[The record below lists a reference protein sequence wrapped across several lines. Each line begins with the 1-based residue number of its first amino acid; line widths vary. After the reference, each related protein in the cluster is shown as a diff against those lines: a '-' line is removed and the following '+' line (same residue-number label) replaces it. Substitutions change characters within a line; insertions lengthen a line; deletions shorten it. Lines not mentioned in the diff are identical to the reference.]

1 MATIT
6 IQGLDELQRILG
18 SVAAAQTLRRPMS
31 RTLSRLQSHVGDYGR
46 SLGPPV
52 PTYVRGR
59 GPTNAAGVVTRLT
72 SENLGKR
79 WAADVTVSGNNVTG
93 LLGNVVSY
101 GPYVHDAQYQAGFHA
116 ARGALT
122 DVQLLDQ
129 EEAWI
134 MGEFERTVQAVCD
147 GGVANE

>member
-18 SVAAAQTLRRPMS
+18 DVASAQTLRRPMLRS
-31 RTLSRLQSHVGDYGR
+31 VMRVQSHIGDYGR

-59 GPTNAAGVVTRLT
+59 GPTNAAGTVTRLT
-72 SENLGKR
+72 SQRLGTR
-79 WAADVTVSGNNVTG
+79 WTTEVTVNGGTVTG
-93 LLGNVVSY
+93 TLGNVVSY
-101 GPYVHDAQYQAGFHA
+101 GPYVHDAQYQAGFHR

-122 DVQLLDQ
+122 DVQVLHD
-129 EEAWI
+129 EEGWI
-134 MGEFERTVQAVCD
+134 TQEFERTVQAVCD
-147 GGVANE
+147 GERSA